1 MEFDEYVKRFPIN
14 LRNALSIPKHKDRFN
29 RLAIFEY
36 EDIDVYRAIKDNRYI
51 DSNDFQSSFDL
62 KFGTIDDINML
73 ETVIK
78 NNNCNID
85 TFSISVNEDIDS
97 LKKSLKFPN
106 KRYNGIAEG
115 KMRCKYGPADFTGTT
130 HHNWYIYSDSLS
142 SVIKDFKIVYNNK
155 WRGVQNGIMEKN

>member
-73 ETVIK
+73 ETI
-78 NNNCNID
+78 I
-85 TFSISVNEDIDS
+85 
-97 LKKSLKFPN
+97 
-106 KRYNGIAEG
+106 
-115 KMRCKYGPADFTGTT
+115 
-130 HHNWYIYSDSLS
+130 
-142 SVIKDFKIVYNNK
+142 
-155 WRGVQNGIMEKN
+155 